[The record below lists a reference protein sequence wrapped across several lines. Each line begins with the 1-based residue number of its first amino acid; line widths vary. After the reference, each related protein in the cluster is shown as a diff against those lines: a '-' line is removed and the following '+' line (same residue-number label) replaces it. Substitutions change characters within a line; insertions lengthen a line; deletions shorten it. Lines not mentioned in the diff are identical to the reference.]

1 MGVATGGGLATYR
14 TVLRLPGQGPLLA
27 AALVTGAVALVA
39 AVVAGTRT
47 SSPGR

>member
-1 MGVATGGGLATYR
+1 MVGATVAAPLTG
-14 TVLRLPGQGPLLA
+14 LLIDAVAPAAAIVA